1 MMLGEIL
8 DVSEPRNGT
17 MEPTSQGHSFSSESL
32 VQCLAHRKHK
42 TIIVINKSL
51 QNESPQRTKSDSVP
65 GPSRAP
71 VAGGHGLRAE
81 RGARLLPE
89 LPAQQ
94 DPPPGPL
101 GRNVILIPAGG
112 RTGPLMNLRK

>member
-1 MMLGEIL
+1 MLGEIL

-51 QNESPQRTKSDSVP
+51 QNESPRGQSLTLCQ
-65 GPSRAP
+65 AP
-71 VAGGHGLRAE
+71 AGLLWLEVTVSELRGE
-81 RGARLLPE
+81 RGYCQNSQHSKTRRL
-89 LPAQQ
+89 
-94 DPPPGPL
+94 GPW
-101 GRNVILIPAGG
+101 GG
-112 RTGPLMNLRK
+112 M